1 MRRFLPFFRLESKMP
16 VTTEI
21 NLIAQKW
28 FKRLP
33 FRFFDETFG
42 IIKNFWVDF
51 CRNFHLMWTENDHF
65 LAFYQKCFIQYSH
78 ISARCALPQI
88 VRNTTKLLLV
98 KIHANVQRFTVEIHM
113 YLLIIWKA
121 YCFLQKGFNYAFLE
135 EMRWTLNDSSQTM
148 TFEHKFL
155 LLYGLI

>member
-51 CRNFHLMWTENDHF
+51 WAE
-65 LAFYQKCFIQYSH
+65 KCFIQYSH